1 MLYGG
6 HLPLYLWDEAM
17 ETVTHIYNRMIGP
30 GHPSR
35 TPFEILFGYKPDC
48 SHLRAY
54 GCLAFAYN
62 FDVTRQKLDPKA
74 FKGTI
79 VGYDKHSSSYRIYI
93 PSKRKI
99 MRSGHVI
106 FNKHRTF
113 YDKTA
118 NTDVMD
124 PSKLLS
130 VSDFSEG
137 AVPITKISSNASSSK
152 QFSPP
157 QPPIFDRQTEI
168 RTNDKAV
175 SSRKSLRTTTPVTRM
190 NIGHN
195 WGEAHAA
202 SLRDESRCYFMDG
215 ARAFNV
221 EELIDQTVLEDDSYS
236 EFIDENVDNTPS
248 TYLQALRSDDCARW
262 QDAINS
268 ETDSINQ
275 MDTFEFVDLDS
286 VPFGKTLLDS
296 RWIFRIKLD
305 GRYKARFVVK
315 GFTQKEGIDYMKTF
329 APVMSKSSLRSI
341 LSIAAVEDWDI
352 DQMDVKTAFLHG
364 DLDTDLYLRNPQG
377 FDVPPGKIIKLKRS
391 L

>member
-1 MLYGG
+1 
-6 HLPLYLWDEAM
+6 
-17 ETVTHIYNRMIGP
+17 
-30 GHPSR
+30 
-35 TPFEILFGYKPDC
+35 
-48 SHLRAY
+48 
-54 GCLAFAYN
+54 
-62 FDVTRQKLDPKA
+62 
-74 FKGTI
+74 
-79 VGYDKHSSSYRIYI
+79 
-93 PSKRKI
+93 
-99 MRSGHVI
+99 
-106 FNKHRTF
+106 
-113 YDKTA
+113 
-118 NTDVMD
+118 MD
-124 PSKLLS
+124 
-130 VSDFSEG
+130 
-137 AVPITKISSNASSSK
+137 
-152 QFSPP
+152 
-157 QPPIFDRQTEI
+157 
-168 RTNDKAV
+168 
-175 SSRKSLRTTTPVTRM
+175 TT
-190 NIGHN
+190 G
-195 WGEAHAA
+195 GEAHAA
-202 SLRDESRCYFMDG
+202 SLKDETRCYFMDG

-248 TYLQALRSDDCARW
+248 TYLQALRRDDCARW

-364 DLDTDLYLRNPQG
+364 DLDTDLYLRSEPTRFRCTTWEDNQAQEISIRTQAG
-377 FDVPPGKIIKLKRS
+377 AVDMV
-391 L
+391 